1 MSVIA
6 EAGQSPEEFLETRG
20 IDGVSAD
27 EVEARIDGSARRD
40 AHDAIGGVLAVEG
53 DLVEVSVAGIDGSDG
68 GLAEPGVAER
78 LREDVRGKRGDDS
91 DMHRGIEIELG
102 ARGAAVDG
110 GRVPA
115 CVRRVGVGGIVHRKR
130 LLERGQDTERLVE
143 GRLDAQATGELAG
156 LRLLE
161 RLCVG
166 AELRARG
173 TVHAWR
179 MRVGE
184 TGLVK
189 REVDGG
195 VDALGTAGLQRAD
208 GATGDCIGMGPRA
221 VARDDAVIAVIVA
234 SVALIAGVVSVGCTR
249 HGEKCTL
256 SPCSNCS
263 RTNAACLAR

>member
-6 EAGQSPEEFLETRG
+6 EAGHSPEEFLETRG

-68 GLAEPGVAER
+68 GLAVPGVAER
-78 LREDVRGKRGDDS
+78 LREDVRGKRGDDA
-91 DMHRGIEIELG
+91 DVDRWVEIELG

-110 GRVPA
+110 GRVSA
-115 CVRRVGVGGIVHRKR
+115 RVGGVGVGRVVDRER
-130 LLERGQDTERLVE
+130 LLEQGEHAERFVE

-195 VDALGTAGLQRAD
+195 VDALGAAGLQRAD
-208 GATGDCIGMGPRA
+208 GATGDRIGL
-221 VARDDAVIAVIVA
+221 VARTIATDDAVVPVTVAAVAV
-234 SVALIAGVVSVGCTR
+234 VMGVVSVGCTR

-256 SPCSNCS
+256 PPCSNCS